1 MKNFIEYVEE
11 QKMRFQI
18 KNKKMNNEI
27 RIAFSDSPKSES
39 PLQLP
44 QRRREQNYK

>member
-11 QKMRFQI
+11 QKMRTQI

-27 RIAFSDSPKSES
+27 RIAHLNP
-39 PLQLP
+39 P
-44 QRRREQNYK
+44 Y